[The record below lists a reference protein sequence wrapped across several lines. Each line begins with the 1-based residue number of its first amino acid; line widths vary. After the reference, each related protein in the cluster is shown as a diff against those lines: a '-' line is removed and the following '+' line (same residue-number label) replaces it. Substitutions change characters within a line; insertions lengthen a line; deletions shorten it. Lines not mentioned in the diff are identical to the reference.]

1 MGSVLQIMIM
11 SDDNISP
18 VQFNWSVVPNSLQTL
33 GLHCFPLTQGPLS
46 STNSQSFLRFIST
59 ESVILSNHLV
69 LCCPFILLSS
79 IFPIIRVSSS
89 ESDLCIRWPKCW
101 SFSFS
106 ISLSNEYSGL
116 ISCKTNWFD
125 LLAVQ
130 GTFKSYLQH
139 HNWKASVLS
148 TQPSLWSNTHI
159 HIWLLKK
166 L

>member
-1 MGSVLQIMIM
+1 MWLLSC
-11 SDDNISP
+11 SWTSP
-18 VQFNWSVVPNSLQTL
+18 VLLLLFSHWLMSNSLQTL

>member
-1 MGSVLQIMIM
+1 MWLLSC
-11 SDDNISP
+11 SWTSP
-18 VQFNWSVVPNSLQTL
+18 VLLLLFSHWLMSNSLQTL

-130 GTFKSYLQH
+130 GTLKRFFQNHGSKI
-139 HNWKASVLS
+139 SVLWCS
-148 TQPSLWSNTHI
+148 TFFIVQLTSI
-159 HIWLLKK
+159 HDY
-166 L
+166 